1 MNLDDQFR
9 KYEGAAVEAGNEAA
23 AKARGFFATAW
34 AKLKAAPLG
43 VKALAALGALCV
55 LGLVIGLLRMVL

>member
-34 AKLKAAPLG
+34 AKLKAAPMG
-43 VKALAALGALCV
+43 VKIAAGFLALCV
-55 LGLVIGLLRMVL
+55 AGALVGLLRMVL

>member
-23 AKARGFFATAW
+23 AKA
-34 AKLKAAPLG
+34 
-43 VKALAALGALCV
+43 
-55 LGLVIGLLRMVL
+55 